1 MRNIL
6 YPFLTIV
13 LLSLNGCFVPEPL
26 SPDEV
31 KPLVREATIAVFNS
45 TTYQI
50 NKTPDSLFTIA
61 TFKFPSSTKSSG
73 SLPNDE
79 RFLDGN
85 WTFEDANFP
94 LPGYTTTYDFQEP
107 PNSLQA
113 GDVLVDSIYL
123 HPTNPILSK
132 VILRFKGRFARI
144 PRATPQLTEDAD
156 SLANVFMQL
165 ANDTLRFFTGCDQFE
180 KLALKYGD
188 IKIGRLYTIKAFNPT
203 GNPQNYEYP
212 NNWPSTKTIGQFMP
226 PFKRLPADDM
236 DTYTAEFGL
245 GEVFYYMAENG
256 NNFFVSVSNI
266 RESLLTP
273 GLKRVTFKFAEAYYC
288 TICNPL

>member
-123 HPTNPILSK
+123 HPTNPLLSK

-144 PRATPQLTEDAD
+144 PRATPQLTQDVINLKNWHCNMAILRLEDFIQ
-156 SLANVFMQL
+156 SKHSIRLVILKTMSTQL
-165 ANDTLRFFTGCDQFE
+165 
-180 KLALKYGD
+180 
-188 IKIGRLYTIKAFNPT
+188 IGRVQKP
-203 GNPQNYEYP
+203 
-212 NNWPSTKTIGQFMP
+212 
-226 PFKRLPADDM
+226 
-236 DTYTAEFGL
+236 
-245 GEVFYYMAENG
+245 
-256 NNFFVSVSNI
+256 
-266 RESLLTP
+266 
-273 GLKRVTFKFAEAYYC
+273 
-288 TICNPL
+288 

>member
-1 MRNIL
+1 MKTIIL
-6 YPFLTIV
+6 PFIT
-13 LLSLNGCFVPEPL
+13 LLLMSFNGCFVPEPL
-26 SPDEV
+26 SPEDT
-31 KPLVREATIAVFNS
+31 KPLVREATLAVFNS
-45 TTYQI
+45 TTYLS

-61 TFKFPSSTKSSG
+61 TFRFPSSTNSSG
-73 SLPNDE
+73 SLPNDQ
-79 RFLDGN
+79 RFLNGN
-85 WTFEDANFP
+85 WTFQEANFP
-94 LPGYTTTYDFQEP
+94 LPGYTAEYIFQEP

-113 GDVLVDSIYL
+113 GDILVDSIFI

-132 VILRFKGRFARI
+132 VVLRFKGRFARI

-180 KLALKYGD
+180 KLAVQYGD
-188 IKIGRLYTIKAFNPT
+188 VKVGRLYSITATNPNGT
-203 GNPQNYEYP
+203 PQRYDYP
-212 NNWPSTKTIGQFMP
+212 TNWPTAKDIAKVLP
-226 PFKRLPADDM
+226 PFKRLPAEDM

-245 GEVFYYMAENG
+245 GDVFYYMAENG

-266 RESLLTP
+266 RESILTP

>member
-1 MRNIL
+1 
-6 YPFLTIV
+6 
-13 LLSLNGCFVPEPL
+13 
-26 SPDEV
+26 
-31 KPLVREATIAVFNS
+31 
-45 TTYQI
+45 
-50 NKTPDSLFTIA
+50 
-61 TFKFPSSTKSSG
+61 
-73 SLPNDE
+73 
-79 RFLDGN
+79 
-85 WTFEDANFP
+85 
-94 LPGYTTTYDFQEP
+94 
-107 PNSLQA
+107 
-113 GDVLVDSIYL
+113 
-123 HPTNPILSK
+123 
-132 VILRFKGRFARI
+132 
-144 PRATPQLTEDAD
+144 
-156 SLANVFMQL
+156 MQL